1 MRKLLVL
8 LAVAAITCGTGQAA
22 AGDDLRSHEI
32 TVRGTAFI
40 DGYGREVVLRGFNV
54 SGEVKLAEPGFLP
67 FADSADARPSAQ
79 AMRALTGA
87 NAVRFPLSWAAA
99 EPTRGVLDSAYL
111 AAVTDQIKAF
121 LDEGFA
127 VLPDYHQD
135 LYSRYLFTAG
145 SWYSGDGAP
154 KWVVDAGKYPPESCG
169 ICVHWGQNITQNG
182 AVRAATKDF
191 WHNAYGVQD
200 EFLSQASATLTYL
213 RTHLSA
219 AEFAGIAGFDPY
231 NEPYA
236 GSYDQNQD
244 SRAWER
250 DLLWPFCQRFRQA
263 MDAAGWTGKPAF
275 VEPNMFWNA
284 NISFQKQPGGLL
296 DIGAPGSRYVFNT
309 HFYDQLA
316 QSGVF
321 MPGKAGDGQ
330 YAGDFGA
337 VRDRAAALG
346 TTAIVTEFGH
356 PLTGYTSDKASTVD
370 KAMYQ
375 ALDSRLSGAD
385 WWGRAAGSGPVLS
398 GTQWHWDVYSGR
410 HHEAMNGNPDKVQT
424 AGDGWNGEDF
434 SSVRTADD
442 GTAQLRQDAR
452 LLDRVHPAAVAGHT
466 LAFTYEDR
474 SRDGS
479 QTLSWNRIPASMSAV
494 SGLVGS
500 GRYGVLVWQGADTG
514 APTEPHVPAGFAAT
528 VVTDLG
534 AGAVSRSGDR
544 LLLAPVAGPHYVLIA
559 EPGTPPTD
567 AALAAARA
575 ELGSW
580 LPSVVS

>member
-8 LAVAAITCGTGQAA
+8 LAVATITCGTGQAA

-54 SGEVKLAEPGFLP
+54 SGEVKLAEHGFLP
-67 FADSADARPSAQ
+67 FADSADARRSAQ

-275 VEPNMFWNA
+275 VEPMASPLELPLSISRSSSKCQGKITWARSLIIRFLPTITPRLVSPSISCTMSSPLPWNLPSHA
-284 NISFQKQPGGLL
+284 LPRSSEKNISSPQRSTPLRIVPRCKKRLP
-296 DIGAPGSRYVFNT
+296 
-309 HFYDQLA
+309 
-316 QSGVF
+316 
-321 MPGKAGDGQ
+321 KE
-330 YAGDFGA
+330 
-337 VRDRAAALG
+337 
-346 TTAIVTEFGH
+346 TTAGRIHCHALLGFGYACGPFCVITVSTECVRI
-356 PLTGYTSDKASTVD
+356 TSPPRS
-370 KAMYQ
+370 
-375 ALDSRLSGAD
+375 AD
-385 WWGRAAGSGPVLS
+385 L
-398 GTQWHWDVYSGR
+398 
-410 HHEAMNGNPDKVQT
+410 
-424 AGDGWNGEDF
+424 
-434 SSVRTADD
+434 
-442 GTAQLRQDAR
+442 
-452 LLDRVHPAAVAGHT
+452 
-466 LAFTYEDR
+466 
-474 SRDGS
+474 
-479 QTLSWNRIPASMSAV
+479 
-494 SGLVGS
+494 
-500 GRYGVLVWQGADTG
+500 
-514 APTEPHVPAGFAAT
+514 
-528 VVTDLG
+528 
-534 AGAVSRSGDR
+534 
-544 LLLAPVAGPHYVLIA
+544 
-559 EPGTPPTD
+559 
-567 AALAAARA
+567 
-575 ELGSW
+575 
-580 LPSVVS
+580 